1 MNLRSV
7 VQLFSLV
14 LVLAVPGCDNPLLP
28 GGGDVRIRIANL
40 TSFPF
45 ERVDVVFPENEVS
58 YGAIPAHGLSDY
70 HDVSTAYR
78 YAYIEVQ
85 IAGEELRI
93 QPIDYVGENALG
105 AGKYTYALAVSGS
118 GDGRFLTLQ
127 FQED

>member
-1 MNLRSV
+1 MNRRALTRFLSFA
-7 VQLFSLV
+7 LLIA
-14 LVLAVPGCDNPLLP
+14 LPGCDNPLLP

-45 ERVDVVFPENEVS
+45 ERVDVVFPENDVS

-70 HDVSTAYR
+70 RDVATAYR

-118 GDGRFLTLQ
+118 GDARFLTLQ
-127 FQED
+127 VQED

>member
-1 MNLRSV
+1 MLR
-7 VQLFSLV
+7 LFGFVFLV
-14 LVLAVPGCDNPLLP
+14 LVLPSCDSPLLP

-40 TSFPF
+40 SSFPF

-58 YGAIPAHGLSDY
+58 YGAIPSQGLSDY

-85 IAGEELRI
+85 IAGEELII
-93 QPIDYVGENALG
+93 QPLDYVGENKLG
-105 AGKYTYALAVSGS
+105 SGKYTYALNVSVEGH
-118 GDGRFLTLQ
+118 LTLQ